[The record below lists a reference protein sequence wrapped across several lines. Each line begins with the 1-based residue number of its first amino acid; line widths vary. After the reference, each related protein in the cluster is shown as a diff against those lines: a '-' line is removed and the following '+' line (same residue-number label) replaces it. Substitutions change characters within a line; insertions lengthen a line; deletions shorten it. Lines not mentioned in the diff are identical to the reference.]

1 MNDNTVL
8 DFGQYSGTK
17 LANVP
22 AEWLLWY
29 YNDSDRLNTKLIDYI
44 EDNLDVLRKEINTKK
59 LPE

>member
-8 DFGQYSGTK
+8 DFGQYAGTK

-29 YNDSDRLNTKLIDYI
+29 YNDSDRFNTELVEYI
-44 EDNLDVLRKEINTKK
+44 EDNLDVLKKEMNTKK

>member
-8 DFGQYSGTK
+8 DFGKYSGTK

-29 YNDSDRLNTKLIDYI
+29 YNDSDRLNTELIDYI

>member
-29 YNDSDRLNTKLIDYI
+29 YNDSDRLNTELIDYI

>member
-8 DFGQYSGTK
+8 DFGQYAGTK

-29 YNDSDRLNTKLIDYI
+29 YNDSDRLNTELIDYI